1 MVTLQAAAVVL
12 LCITAAQAQSRSAS
26 ELQKAIEEFRVQTG
40 LLGLREDSTQSAK
53 TQRATKPR
61 WHGRLFENF
70 RNDYLDA
77 VPHEVA
83 QRGGDKNILRRN
95 QFGINVT
102 GPVVIPRLFDGS
114 RSTFFTLTYE
124 GMRESIGRS
133 FLRTVPTMLERS
145 GNWSATVD
153 AAGNPLAI
161 YDPASTAPNPQFNP
175 LLAVSES
182 NLQFTRNPF
191 PNNVIPPARLNTR
204 ARTALEQ
211 YSPPNADVGPFFQ
224 NNFFVFAPERNKANG
239 VISRVDHSVKER
251 HRLGLGLNFSNG
263 VDGAAALFPTAANP
277 GGIPRDRRSRR
288 GTLEH
293 VFTLSP
299 QSVNTVTFD
308 VSSDQLMNQPG
319 MDSNGRVF
327 PNYTFSPYVSMGQ
340 STPSLR
346 TARHGFVVTDSFSRR
361 RGVHRFRLLAQIVRE
376 RVNVFSPQYPEG
388 HLRFGAG
395 LTSLPGIVNT
405 GHAFASF
412 LLGQA
417 EYAEQN
423 LVISPSYFR
432 RTRYYLSAGDQ
443 WELRKGLVFSITL
456 GGNLSGPRVERYNR
470 MSTVSFD
477 AVNPENG
484 RNGALVVAGLNG
496 QGRSFQPFL
505 TKLEPSAGITW
516 NVWGDTKTVARA
528 SYGRSYSVIPVYSV
542 QWGTQAFNTNPTWI
556 SPNTQ
561 LQPAVILQ
569 PELPAPD
576 RPVVDTRPEAANNTV
591 ADLIEP
597 SGHQPTY
604 QSLSTSV
611 ERQLPGAFVVAVTY
625 GHSQGRNLLLGNSS
639 SNPNA
644 IHLSALEYRDRL
656 NDEQFNRSLRPYP
669 QYKKFDVY
677 SSWPEGRYQRDA
689 GNVRVEKRTSGG
701 LSLSASYEF
710 SKQMDDYSGP
720 YGVQDYY
727 NRKNE
732 WSLTSSNTPHR
743 LTWTYNYELP
753 FGSGRMLFAVT
764 DWRRHLVEG
773 WSLSGVTTW
782 ISGEPVALRPQFNNT
797 GTVIDGLNVNVVPG
811 VDPEVPDQGPNLWF
825 NPLAFA
831 QPADFTTG
839 DAARTHPSLRMP
851 SNQNHD
857 VALNKRISLSP
868 EKSMELS
875 MVGLN
880 FINHANWNN
889 PDVII
894 GTASAPNVNAGK
906 IIGSRGGRVIQLG
919 LRFSF

>member
-1 MVTLQAAAVVL
+1 M
-12 LCITAAQAQSRSAS
+12 
-26 ELQKAIEEFRVQTG
+26 QKAIDEFRVQTG
-40 LLGLREDSTQSAK
+40 LLGLRGDSAPGVK
-53 TQRATKPR
+53 VQRASKPR
-61 WHGRLFENF
+61 WHGRFFENF

-95 QFGINVT
+95 QFGVNVT
-102 GPVVIPRLFDGS
+102 GPIVVPKLFDGS

-133 FLRTVPTMLERS
+133 FLRTVPTVRERT
-145 GNWSATVD
+145 GDWSATVD
-153 AAGNPLAI
+153 AAGNPLPV
-161 YDPASTAPNPQFNP
+161 YDPVSTAVNPQFDP
-175 LLAVSES
+175 SRAVSLD
-182 NLQFTRNPF
+182 NLQYTRTLF
-191 PNNVIPPARLNTR
+191 AAGVIPQSRLNAQAQR
-204 ARTALEQ
+204 ALTEYAQ
-211 YSPPNADVGPFFQ
+211 PNAEVGPFFQ

-251 HRLGLGLNFSNG
+251 HRLGLGLNYSNG
-263 VDGAAALFPTAANP
+263 VDGAAELFPTAANP
-277 GGIPRDRRSRR
+277 GSVPRDRRSRR
-288 GTLEH
+288 STLEH

-299 QSVNTVTFD
+299 QSVNSLTFD
-308 VSSDQLMNQPG
+308 VSSDEIENQPRK
-319 MDSNGRVF
+319 DKNGRVF
-327 PNYTFSPYVSMGQ
+327 PYYTFSPYLSMGQ
-340 STPSLR
+340 STASMKI
-346 TARHGFVVTDSFSRR
+346 ARHGFVLTDSFSRR
-361 RGVHRFRLLAQIVRE
+361 RGAHRFRMLGQVVRE
-376 RVNVFSPQYPEG
+376 RVNVFAPQYPEG
-388 HLRFGAG
+388 YMRFGAG
-395 LTSLPGIVNT
+395 ITSLPGIVNT

-412 LLGQA
+412 LLGQV
-417 EYAEQN
+417 EYAEQS
-423 LVISPSYFR
+423 LVLSPSYFR
-432 RTRYYLSAGDQ
+432 RTRYYVSAGDQ
-443 WELRKGLVFSITL
+443 WELRKGLTFSITL
-456 GGNLSGPRVERYNR
+456 GGNLSGPRVERYDR
-470 MSTVSFD
+470 MSTVSLD
-477 AVNPENG
+477 AINPEN
-484 RNGALVVAGLNG
+484 RRKGALVVAGVNG
-496 QGRSFQPFL
+496 QGRAFQPFL
-505 TKLEPSAGITW
+505 MKLEPSAGLTW
-516 NVWGDTKTVARA
+516 NVLGDTKTVARA
-528 SYGRSYSVIPVYSV
+528 SYGRSYSVIPVYSA
-542 QWGTQAFNTNPTWI
+542 QWGTQAFNSTPTWL
-556 SPNTQ
+556 SPNPQ
-561 LQPAVILQ
+561 LQPALVLQ
-569 PELPAPD
+569 ESLPTAD
-576 RPVVDTRPEAANNTV
+576 RPAVDTRPEAANNTV

-597 SGHQPTY
+597 TGRQPTY
-604 QSLSTSV
+604 ESLSTSV
-611 ERQLPGAFVVAVTY
+611 ERQLPGSLVVTLTF
-625 GHSQGRNLLLGNSS
+625 GHSEGRNLLLGNSS

-644 IHLSALEYRDRL
+644 IPLSALPYRDQL

-669 QYKKFDVY
+669 QYKRFDIY

-753 FGSGRMLFAVT
+753 FGSGRMLFAVS

-797 GTVIDGLNVNVVPG
+797 GGVVDSLNVNVVPG
-811 VDPEVPDQGPNLWF
+811 VDPQVADQGPDLWF
-825 NPLAFA
+825 NPAAFA
-831 QPADFTTG
+831 QPTDFSIG

-851 SNQNHD
+851 ANQNHD
-857 VALNKRISLSP
+857 VALNKRISLSS

-894 GTASAPNVNAGK
+894 GPLSAPNVNAGK